1 MKIKL
6 LVHEDKYDAI
16 AEELRAHGIELDD
29 NAALVLSEKDD
40 FPDYLMV
47 KDKEGLCRLPTE
59 DIIFIESFSHDIIV
73 HAKTGDYKSSERLR
87 SLDSTLDPDRFLRVS
102 NSVIISIDRVRR
114 IRPTLFCKYILTME
128 GGAEVHVT
136 RSYYFI
142 FKEKFRI

>member
-6 LVHEDKYDAI
+6 QVHENKYDAI
-16 AEELRAHGIELDD
+16 ARELRALGIELDD
-29 NAALVLSEKDD
+29 DADLVLSEKDD

-47 KDKEGLCRLPTE
+47 KDKDGLCRLPTD

-73 HAKTGDYKSSERLR
+73 HATTGDYRCSERLR
-87 SLDSTLDPDRFLRVS
+87 GLEGTLDPDRFLRVS
-102 NSVIISIDRVRR
+102 NSMIIAIDRVRR
-114 IRPTLFCKYILTME
+114 IRPTLFCKYILTMD